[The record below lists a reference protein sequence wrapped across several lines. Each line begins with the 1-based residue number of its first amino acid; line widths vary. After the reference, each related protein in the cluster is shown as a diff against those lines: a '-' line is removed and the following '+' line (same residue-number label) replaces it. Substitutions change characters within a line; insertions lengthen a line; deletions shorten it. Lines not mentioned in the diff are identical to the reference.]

1 MVTNTLR
8 PKKLAD
14 QVFERIRD
22 LIFKGDLKPGERL
35 KSERELSEI
44 MDVSRPTIRQAIG
57 KLIDRGLVENRQ
69 GQGTF
74 VCNPNEMRPQDQRSQ
89 NLLRDLI
96 DWDEASLRDLLEVR
110 MALECQAATTAAQRA
125 TGEDVTNLDRHV
137 QEMRASI
144 QAGEMGIMEDVRF
157 HMTLAYATKNQV
169 QILLMKNLYD
179 LLHFGIEEGL
189 KQLYKHPENIEA
201 ILAQHQKV
209 ADAVRRRDSAAAYAA
224 MQAHIDFVIQFCCNE
239 GALLKQDASSLI
251 QRQVQAVGEE

>member
-1 MVTNTLR
+1 MVANTLR

-44 MDVSRPTIRQAIG
+44 MAVSRPTIRQAIG

-69 GQGTF
+69 GLGTF
-74 VCNPNEMRPQDQRSQ
+74 VCNPNDSRPQ

-110 MALECQAATTAAQRA
+110 MALECQAATTAALRA
-125 TGEDVTNLDRHV
+125 TAEDVAILDRHV
-137 QEMRASI
+137 QEMRTSI
-144 QAGEMGIMEDVRF
+144 QKGELGILEDVRF

-179 LLHFGIEEGL
+179 LLHFGIEESL
-189 KQLYKHPENIEA
+189 KQLYLYPENLEA
-201 ILAQHQKV
+201 ILSQHQQV
-209 ADAVRRRDSAAAYAA
+209 ADAIRGRDPAAAYAA
-224 MQAHIDFVIQFCCNE
+224 MQGHINFLINFCCDE
-239 GALLKQDASSLI
+239 GSLLKQEASDLI
-251 QRQVQAVGEE
+251 QTQAVGE

>member
-1 MVTNTLR
+1 MLTNTLR

-22 LIFKGDLKPGERL
+22 LIFKGNLKPGERL

-44 MDVSRPTIRQAIG
+44 MDVSRPTIRQAIA

-74 VCNPNEMRPQDQRSQ
+74 VCNPNEMRSQNLRSQ

-110 MALECQAATTAAQRA
+110 MALECQAATTAALRA
-125 TGEDVTNLDRHV
+125 TGEDVANLDRHV

-144 QAGEMGIMEDVRF
+144 QAGELGILEDVRF

-179 LLHFGIEEGL
+179 LLHFGIEESL
-189 KQLYKHPENIEA
+189 KQLYMYPENIEA

-209 ADAVRRRDSAAAYAA
+209 AEAVRRRDPAAAYAA
-224 MQAHIDFVIQFCCNE
+224 MQAHIDFLINFCCNE
-239 GALLKQDASSLI
+239 GALLKQEASDLN
-251 QRQVQAVGEE
+251 RKQAVGE

>member
-1 MVTNTLR
+1 MVANTLR

-44 MDVSRPTIRQAIG
+44 MAVSRPTIRQAIG

-69 GQGTF
+69 GHGTF
-74 VCNPNEMRPQDQRSQ
+74 VCNPNEAHSQ

-110 MALECQAATTAAQRA
+110 MALECQAATTAALRA
-125 TGEDVTNLDRHV
+125 TAEDVAKLDRHV
-137 QEMRASI
+137 QEMRTSI
-144 QAGEMGIMEDVRF
+144 QEGELGILEDVRF

-179 LLHFGIEEGL
+179 LLHFGIEESL
-189 KQLYKHPENIEA
+189 KQLYLFPENLEA
-201 ILAQHQKV
+201 ILSQHQQV
-209 ADAVRRRDSAAAYAA
+209 AEAIRQRDPAAAYDA
-224 MQAHIDFVIQFCCNE
+224 MQTHINFLINFCCNE
-239 GALLKQDASSLI
+239 GALLKQDATELI
-251 QRQVQAVGEE
+251 QTQTAGR

>member
-1 MVTNTLR
+1 MVVNTLR

-57 KLIDRGLVENRQ
+57 KLVDRGLVENRQ

-74 VCNPNEMRPQDQRSQ
+74 VCNPNEMRSH

-96 DWDEASLRDLLEVR
+96 DWDEASLKDLLEVR
-110 MALECQAATTAAQRA
+110 MALECQAATTAALRA
-125 TGEDVTNLDRHV
+125 TGEDVANLDRHV

-144 QAGEMGIMEDVRF
+144 QAGELGILEDVRF

-169 QILLMKNLYD
+169 QILLMKNMYD

-189 KQLYKHPENIEA
+189 KQLYLQPENLEA
-201 ILAQHQKV
+201 ILSQHQQV
-209 ADAVRRRDSAAAYAA
+209 TDAIRQRDPAAAYAA
-224 MQAHIDFVIQFCCNE
+224 MHTHIYFLINYCCNE
-239 GALLKQDASSLI
+239 GALLKQDAPDLIHSS
-251 QRQVQAVGEE
+251 AVGD